1 LDRVFNKKFLKE
13 KRRKLRNNPT
23 YAEKFLWYELRKSQL
38 QGRKFRRQ
46 VSIGNY
52 IVDFYC
58 PAERLAIELDGKGH
72 FEEEQMKYD
81 EKRTQYLQ
89 SIGIRV
95 LRFENQ
101 EILYNT
107 ESVLK
112 QITLCFKNNK

>member
-1 LDRVFNKKFLKE
+1 MDRVFNKNFLKG

-23 YAEKFLWYELRKSQL
+23 YAEKYLWYELKKSQL
-38 QGRKFRRQ
+38 KGRKFRRQ

-58 PAERLAIELDGKGH
+58 PAEKLVIELDGKGH

-81 EKRTQYLQ
+81 EIRTKYLQ
-89 SIGIRV
+89 SIGISV
-95 LRFENQ
+95 LRFDNQ

-107 ESVLK
+107 ESVLTK
-112 QITLCFKNNK
+112 IALCLNKK